1 MIRGPEQK
9 LRPQERK
16 GKQNTQNLS
25 KKVIGHMQHQAKEMG
40 SNHHSQRKET
50 DEAIANQYLSSVFLK
65 YYAEILRFNIYKN

>member
-9 LRPQERK
+9 LRPQEGK

-25 KKVIGHMQHQAKEMG
+25 KKVIGHMQHQAKEIG

-50 DEAIANQYLSSVFLK
+50 D
-65 YYAEILRFNIYKN
+65 